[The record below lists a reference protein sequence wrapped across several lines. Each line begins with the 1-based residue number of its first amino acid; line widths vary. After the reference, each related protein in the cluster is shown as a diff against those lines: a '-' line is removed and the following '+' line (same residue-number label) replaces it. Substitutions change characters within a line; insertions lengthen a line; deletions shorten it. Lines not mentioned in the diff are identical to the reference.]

1 MMIKQEIEKV
11 IQKSFD
17 DPKREFGDFEVADI
31 LLEHP
36 ENMEHG
42 DYSTNVA
49 LVLARKLSKNPR
61 EVAEEIRSRIL
72 DTKYQILNTS
82 IEKVEVAGP
91 GFINFFLSKEYF
103 LDVLFSILKEKEKYG
118 AGSGK
123 KKIIVEYSSPNI
135 AKPFGIGH
143 LRSTLIGQAI
153 YNLYKFLGYKTIG
166 ISYPGDWGTPH
177 GKILYQLEDKLLKG
191 KSDKE
196 KKEILDK
203 LTIQDLES
211 LYVEF
216 HQNTTPEM
224 AEGARFL
231 FKRLGQGDKEARGLW
246 AKTRAVSFKEF
257 ERIYALLDV
266 NIDHVIGESFFENK
280 MEEVITDFKK
290 KGLAQESQGA
300 LIVSFPN
307 DAFPPAMLLKSDR
320 ATTYFT
326 RDLANMKYRI
336 SKWQPDSI
344 VIETGVEQILHFQ
357 QVFLASRMIGY
368 AKDEELVHVF
378 HGLYRTKEGKFS
390 TRKGQTIHLEEVLGE
405 AVDKAREIIEQS
417 ETARGL
423 SEQEKA
429 EVAKAVG
436 IGGIKYNDLSQHPS
450 GGIVFDWGKILNLKG
465 NSAPYVQYTYARCK
479 SILRK
484 AEIEE
489 LRNLVSKLETKF
501 LSKEEIVL
509 LRLLYRFPEVVREAA
524 IRFSPNLVAAFAF
537 ETAQAYNVFYNTHS
551 VLQAETKEAKNFR
564 LLLTAAVSQVINNG
578 LSLLGI
584 KTLERM

>member
-1 MMIKQEIEKV
+1 MIREEIKNV
-11 IQKSFD
+11 IQQACLNL
-17 DPKREFGDFEVADI
+17 RFEVEEIA
-31 LLEHP
+31 LEHP
-36 ENMEHG
+36 ENAEHG

-49 LVLARKLSKNPR
+49 LVLAKKLGKNPR
-61 EVAEEIRSRIL
+61 EIAEKIRESILNTKYKIL
-72 DTKYQILNTS
+72 DTS
-82 IEKVEVAGP
+82 IEGVEVAGP

-103 LDVLFSILKEKEKYG
+103 LDVLSSILKEKEKYG
-118 AGSGK
+118 AGFKK

-135 AKPFGIGH
+135 AKLFGIGH

-166 ISYPGDWGTPH
+166 INYPGDWGTPH
-177 GKILYQLEDKLLKG
+177 GKILYQLEEKLLKN

-216 HQNTTPEM
+216 HQNTTPKME
-224 AEGARFL
+224 EGARL
-231 FKRLGQGDKEARGLW
+231 WFKKLEQGDKEARGFW
-246 AKTRAVSFKEF
+246 EKTREVSFKEF

-266 NIDHVIGESFFENK
+266 KIDNVIGESFFEDK
-280 MEEVITDFKK
+280 MEEVIKDFKK
-290 KGLAQESQGA
+290 RGLAKESQGA
-300 LIVSFPN
+300 WIVPFPN
-307 DAFPPAMLLKSDR
+307 DALPPAMLLKSDG

-336 SKWQPDSI
+336 SKWKPDSI
-344 VIETGVEQILHFQ
+344 VIETGVEQTLHFQ
-357 QVFLASRMIGY
+357 QVFLASKLIGY

-390 TRKGQTIHLEEVLGE
+390 TRKGQTVHLEEVLGE

-417 ETARGL
+417 ETTRGL
-423 SEQEKA
+423 SEQEKV

-450 GGIVFDWGKILNLKG
+450 GDIVFDWGKILNLKG
-465 NSAPYVQYTYARCK
+465 NSAPYIQYTYARCK

-484 AEIEE
+484 ANHKVKLGLGKTKPSLGRVSAEE
-489 LRNLVSKLETKF
+489 MA
-501 LSKEEIVL
+501 L
-509 LRLLYRFPEVVREAA
+509 LRLLYRFEEVVKDAGEQ
-524 IRFSPNLVAAFAF
+524 FSPNLVCSFVF
-537 ETAQAYNVFYNTHS
+537 DLAQRYNLFYNTNP
-551 VLQAETKEAKNFR
+551 VLKAETEEVKNFR
-564 LLLTAAVSQVINNG
+564 LALTAAVAQVIENS